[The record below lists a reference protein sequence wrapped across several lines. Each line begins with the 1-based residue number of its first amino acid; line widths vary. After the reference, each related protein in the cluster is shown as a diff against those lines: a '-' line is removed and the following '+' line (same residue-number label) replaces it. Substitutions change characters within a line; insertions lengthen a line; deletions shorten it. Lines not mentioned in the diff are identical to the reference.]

1 MSNNHLSF
9 HEQWNFLKYIFDEDI
24 VLDTNDKMRL
34 YSIVYNMC
42 CGRSPNNYSEE
53 LYDNFRQELKKMM
66 NKERLRRRN
75 NPNDRNELEKFEKL
89 KKTILFVFKPLKLY
103 ASHYNVEHLENM
115 FEFNTVIE
123 I

>member
-24 VLDTNDKMRL
+24 VLDTNEKTRL
-34 YSIVYNMC
+34 YSIIYNMC

-53 LYDNFRQELKKMM
+53 LYDNVMIEIQKMK
-66 NKERLRRRN
+66 NKERLRRHN
-75 NPNDRNELEKFEKL
+75 NTGSQETFEKL
-89 KKTILFVFKPLKLY
+89 RRTVLFIFKPLDTYIYYHKGI
-103 ASHYNVEHLENM
+103 HLEEMFNFNM
-115 FEFNTVIE
+115 VIE